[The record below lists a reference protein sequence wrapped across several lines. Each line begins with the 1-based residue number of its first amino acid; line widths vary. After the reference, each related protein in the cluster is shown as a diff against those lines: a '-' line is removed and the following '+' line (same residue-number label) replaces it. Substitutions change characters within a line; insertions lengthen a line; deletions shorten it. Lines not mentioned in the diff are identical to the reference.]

1 MEFFDKLGKKAT
13 EAYKITTDATS
24 KIAKEAK
31 IKLKKSDLE
40 SQIEDIYQEIG
51 ERIYKKYQQNEDY
64 NIEKELEEQLI
75 NIDILKEEIE
85 DLTKTTLE
93 LKNKKQCKKCHQEI
107 DKEDK
112 YCKNCGQKQEE
123 EKFQENNSL
132 YVQENKD
139 ENQEQDNLEKTIKIE
154 SNVEE

>member
-1 MEFFDKLGKKAT
+1 M
-13 EAYKITTDATS
+13 
-24 KIAKEAK
+24 
-31 IKLKKSDLE
+31 
-40 SQIEDIYQEIG
+40 
-51 ERIYKKYQQNEDY
+51 
-64 NIEKELEEQLI
+64 
-75 NIDILKEEIE
+75 KEEIE

-112 YCKNCGQKQEE
+112 YCKNCGQKQDE
-123 EKFQENNSL
+123 EKCQENNSL
-132 YVQENKD
+132 YVQENKE

>member
-1 MEFFDKLGKKAT
+1 MEFLDKLGKKAT

-51 ERIYKKYQQNEDY
+51 EMIYKKYQQNEDY

-85 DLTKTTLE
+85 DLTKTKLE

-112 YCKNCGQKQEE
+112 YCKNCGQKQDE
-123 EKFQENNSL
+123 EKFQENSS
-132 YVQENKD
+132 VCEQENKD